1 MPGPDCRG
9 ELVANQGKR
18 PIRLNA
24 RPRLRLRKWCRDGAP
39 RSHLRERVHG
49 QRLVPLI
56 IRWSSAAWWS
66 IPPAAVGGGRPAR
79 RKFDARGP
87 ITMAAARCCLTGA
100 PAPGHHARPT
110 EVASCFAEWAEHPGP
125 REARLRQRR
134 ATAFVSRRPR
144 RGEDR
149 KAFASGHGGHG
160 YTRADLSA
168 SCPERPRTCLSPDR
182 LGPRDARRMK
192 PTW

>member
-1 MPGPDCRG
+1 MPG
-9 ELVANQGKR
+9 LIAVANSLRIKGKGPFAKR
-18 PIRLNA
+18 EA
-24 RPRLRLRKWCRDGAP
+24 ASSSEEVVPRWGATVSPQRAGSRSAP
-39 RSHLRERVHG
+39 RPSDHPLVERRV
-49 QRLVPLI
+49 VVD
-56 IRWSSAAWWS
+56 
-66 IPPAAVGGGRPAR
+66 PPGGGGGGRPAR

-87 ITMAAARCCLTGA
+87 ITMAAARCCFTGA

-125 REARLRQRR
+125 REARLRRR
-134 ATAFVSRRPR
+134 RDTAFISRRPR

-149 KAFASGHGGHG
+149 KAFASRHGGHG
-160 YTRADLSA
+160 YTQADLSA

>member
-66 IPPAAVGGGRPAR
+66 IPPGGGGGPTGASEVRRTRPNHNGGRAVLPHWGTGARASCSPHRSCIVLRRVGGTPRPQRGETATTTRHSLHLTTAAPRRRPEGIRFWAR
-79 RKFDARGP
+79 RSWIHSSG
-87 ITMAAARCCLTGA
+87 
-100 PAPGHHARPT
+100 
-110 EVASCFAEWAEHPGP
+110 S
-125 REARLRQRR
+125 
-134 ATAFVSRRPR
+134 VSIVP
-144 RGEDR
+144 
-149 KAFASGHGGHG
+149 
-160 YTRADLSA
+160 
-168 SCPERPRTCLSPDR
+168 
-182 LGPRDARRMK
+182 
-192 PTW
+192 

>member
-1 MPGPDCRG
+1 VPT
-9 ELVANQGKR
+9 
-18 PIRLNA
+18 RL
-24 RPRLRLRKWCRDGAP
+24 LE
-39 RSHLRERVHG
+39 ERVQAFLRYGSPRPLAGEAEAAHEMG
-49 QRLVPLI
+49 DCTKPTGMKRSPACRACHRELQLEGPRAGMRRAWSVP
-56 IRWSSAAWWS
+56 
-66 IPPAAVGGGRPAR
+66 
-79 RKFDARGP
+79 RGP
-87 ITMAAARCCLTGA
+87 IPMAAGRCCLTGA

>member
-66 IPPAAVGGGRPAR
+66 IPPAAVGGADRRVGSSTHAAQSQWRPRGVASLGHRRPGIMLAPPKLHRASPSGRNTQAPER
-79 RKFDARGP
+79 RDCDDDATQPSSHDGR
-87 ITMAAARCCLTGA
+87 AEAKTGRHSLL
-100 PAPGHHARPT
+100 GT
-110 EVASCFAEWAEHPGP
+110 EVMDILTRICQHRALNVQGHASHPIGS
-125 REARLRQRR
+125 AR
-134 ATAFVSRRPR
+134 AT
-144 RGEDR
+144 
-149 KAFASGHGGHG
+149 
-160 YTRADLSA
+160 
-168 SCPERPRTCLSPDR
+168 
-182 LGPRDARRMK
+182 RDE
-192 PTW
+192 